1 MDSEK
6 TSTNDAVSKPALILL
21 IAIFLIIIG
30 GLLVFSNLLM
40 SAVDVRAL
48 AIGFELQ
55 IIGIGLIAVEKYKK

>member
-55 IIGIGLIAVEKYKK
+55 IIGISLIAVEKYKK